1 MSLMLAEIQQQPA
14 ALERTISREARR
26 VAIFAESLKRRGIR
40 LIILVAR
47 GSSDNA
53 ALFGR
58 YLLEIS
64 TGIPVSLAAPAV
76 HTLYRTKMNLR
87 DALVVGI
94 SQSGESSDINLVLE
108 NATRSQATTLAITNE
123 AGSAL
128 TRIADE
134 TFLIHAG
141 RERSVAA
148 TKTYTGQLMIFH
160 LLASA
165 LSEKRRFADVERLPE
180 LAARS
185 LGMRPQVEEI
195 VERYA
200 FMDHC
205 VVVGRGLN
213 YANAYEFAI
222 KLMETCYVVAE
233 RFSPA
238 DFLHGPIAMVERD
251 FPAFLFAPPGKTLAG
266 TKELLG
272 KLTKLGAETVVISSE
287 NGLLKAAT
295 RGLRIPDRISEMLS
309 PIPYIIPA
317 QLFAALLAEAKGL
330 SPDRP
335 RSLAKVTRTVTK
347 L

>member
-1 MSLMLAEIQQQPA
+1 MSVMLAEILQQPI
-14 ALERTISREARR
+14 ALERTIKREGRR
-26 VAIFAESLKRRGIR
+26 IERFADSVKKRGIR
-40 LIILVAR
+40 LIVLVAR

-76 HTLYRTKMNLR
+76 HTLYRARLDLR
-87 DALVVGI
+87 DALVIGI
-94 SQSGESSDINLVLE
+94 SQSGEGADINLVLE
-108 NATRSQATTLAITNE
+108 NTRRSGATTLAITNE
-123 AGSAL
+123 AGSEM

-165 LSEKRRFADVERLPE
+165 LNGNKGLAEIKRLPD
-180 LAARS
+180 LALRS
-185 LGMRPQVEEI
+185 LDLRPQVEEM

-200 FMDHC
+200 FMEQC

-233 RFSPA
+233 RFSSA
-238 DFLHGPIAMVERD
+238 DFLHGPIAMVERG
-251 FPAFLFAPPGKTLAG
+251 FPAFLFAPPGKTLPG
-266 TKELLG
+266 MKELLSR
-272 KLTKLGAETVVISSE
+272 LTKLGAETVVISSE
-287 NGLLKAAT
+287 NAALKSAT
-295 RGLRIPDRISEMLS
+295 RALRISERVSEMLS

-317 QLFAALLAEAKGL
+317 QLFAALLAKAKGL

-335 RSLAKVTRTVTK
+335 RSLAKVTRTV
-347 L
+347 

>member
-1 MSLMLAEIQQQPA
+1 MSLMLSEIQQQPA
-14 ALERTISREARR
+14 ALERIIKRESGRIAD
-26 VAIFAESLKRRGIR
+26 FASFLKKRGIR
-40 LIILVAR
+40 LIVLVAR

-64 TGIPVSLAAPAV
+64 TGIPVSLSAPAV
-76 HTLYRTKMNLR
+76 HTLYRTKLDLR
-87 DALVVGI
+87 DAVVIGI
-94 SQSGESSDINLVLE
+94 SQSGEGADINTIMEAV
-108 NATRSQATTLAITNE
+108 RRRGVTTVAITNH
-123 AGSAL
+123 ADSTIAK
-128 TRIADE
+128 IADE

-165 LSEKRRFADVERLPE
+165 LSPSRREAKIERLPE
-180 LAARS
+180 LAASS
-185 LGMRPQVEEI
+185 LTMRPQVEEI

-200 FMDHC
+200 FMEHC

-233 RFSPA
+233 RFSSA
-238 DFLHGPIAMVERD
+238 DFLHGPIAIVERN
-251 FPAFLFAPPGKTLAG
+251 FPAFLFAPPGRTLAG
-266 TKELLG
+266 MKHLLTR
-272 KLTKLGAETVVISSE
+272 LTKLGAETVVISSE
-287 NGLLKAAT
+287 KSALARST
-295 RGLRIPDRISEMLS
+295 RVLRIPETISEELS

-317 QLFAALLAEAKGL
+317 QMFSALLAECKGL

-335 RSLAKVTRTVTK
+335 RSLRKVTST

>member
-14 ALERTISREARR
+14 TLERAISRESRK
-26 VAIFAESLKRRGIR
+26 VASFAESLKRRGIR

-76 HTLYRTKMNLR
+76 HTLYRTRMDLR

-94 SQSGESSDINLVLE
+94 SQSGESSDIGLVLE
-108 NATRSQATTLAITNE
+108 NAARSKATTLAITNE

-148 TKTYTGQLMIFH
+148 TKTYTGQLMIFY

-165 LSEKRRFADVERLPE
+165 LSGARRLADVNRLPE
-180 LAARS
+180 LADRS
-185 LGMRPQVEEI
+185 LGMRSQVEDI

-200 FMDHC
+200 FMDQC

-238 DFLHGPIAMVERD
+238 DFLHGPIAMVERA
-251 FPAFLFAPPGKTLAG
+251 FPAFLFAPPGKTLG
-266 TKELLG
+266 GIKELLG

-287 NGLLKAAT
+287 NSLLKSAT
-295 RGLRIPDRISEMLS
+295 RALRIPDRISEMLT

-317 QLFAALLAEAKGL
+317 QMFAALLAEAKGL

-335 RSLAKVTRTVTK
+335 RSLAKITRTV
-347 L
+347 

>member
-1 MSLMLAEIQQQPA
+1 MSLMLAEIEQQPS
-14 ALERTISREARR
+14 ALERTIRHESRRIAR
-26 VAIFAESLKRRGIR
+26 FAELLKKRRTR
-40 LIILVAR
+40 LILLVAR

-76 HTLYRTKMNLR
+76 HTLYRARLDLR
-87 DALVVGI
+87 DAVVIGI
-94 SQSGESSDINLVLE
+94 SQSGEGTDVNMVLE
-108 NATRSQATTLAITNE
+108 NSRRGGATTLAITNE
-123 AGSAL
+123 ADSEMAS
-128 TRIADE
+128 IADE

-165 LSEKRRFADVERLPE
+165 LNGKKRFADVERLPD
-180 LAARS
+180 LARAS
-185 LGMRPQVEEI
+185 LSLRPQVEEI

-200 FMDHC
+200 FMDQC

-233 RFSPA
+233 RFSSA
-238 DFLHGPIAMVERD
+238 DFLHGPIAMVERS
-251 FPAFLFAPPGKTLAG
+251 FPAFLFAPPGRTLAG
-266 TKELLG
+266 MKDLLG
-272 KLTKLGAETVVISSE
+272 KLTKLGAETIVISSE
-287 NGLLKAAT
+287 RATLRSAT
-295 RGLRIPDRISEMLS
+295 RALRIPERIGEMLS

-317 QLFAALLAEAKGL
+317 QLFAALLAETKGL

-335 RSLAKVTRTVTK
+335 RSLAKVTKT

>member
-1 MSLMLAEIQQQPA
+1 MLAEIQQQPA

-26 VAIFAESLKRRGIR
+26 VASFAESLKRRGIR

-108 NATRSQATTLAITNE
+108 NAARSRATTLAITNE

-128 TRIADE
+128 TRIVDE

-165 LSEKRRFADVERLPE
+165 LSEKRRLAEVERLPE

-185 LGMRPQVEEI
+185 LGMRPQVEEM

-233 RFSPA
+233 RFSTA

-251 FPAFLFAPPGKTLAG
+251 FPAFLFAPPGRTLAG

-272 KLTKLGAETVVISSE
+272 RLTKLGAETVVISSE

-335 RSLAKVTRTVTK
+335 RSLAKVTRTV
-347 L
+347 

>member
-1 MSLMLAEIQQQPA
+1 MSLMLEEIQQQPA
-14 ALERTISREARR
+14 ALERLIKGTSRRILR
-26 VAIFAESLKRRGIR
+26 FADSIKKRRTR
-40 LIILVAR
+40 LIVLVAR

-53 ALFGR
+53 ALFAR

-64 TGIPVSLAAPAV
+64 IGIPVSLAAPAV
-76 HTLYRTKMNLR
+76 HTLYRTKLDLR
-87 DALVVGI
+87 DTLVIGI
-94 SQSGESSDINLVLE
+94 SQSGEGLDINMVLE
-108 NATRSQATTLAITNE
+108 NSRRGGATTLAITNE
-123 AGSAL
+123 AGSAM
-128 TRIADE
+128 TKVADE
-134 TFLIHAG
+134 TILIRAG

-165 LSEKRRFADVERLPE
+165 LNGDRRFAQVERLPE
-180 LAARS
+180 LAAAS
-185 LGMRPQVEEI
+185 LRLRPEVAEI
-195 VERYA
+195 VERYV

-238 DFLHGPIAMVERD
+238 DFLHGPIALVERR
-251 FPAFLFAPPGKTLAG
+251 FPAFLFAPPGRTLAG
-266 TKELLG
+266 MKQLLN
-272 KLTKLGAETVVISSE
+272 KLVKLGAETVVISSE
-287 NGLLKAAT
+287 KSMLEHAT
-295 RGLRIPDRISEMLS
+295 RKLKIPERIGEMLS

-317 QLFAALLAEAKGL
+317 QLFAALLADAKGL

-335 RSLAKVTRTVTK
+335 RSLAKVTKTV
-347 L
+347 

>member
-1 MSLMLAEIQQQPA
+1 MI
-14 ALERTISREARR
+14 LETVR
-26 VAIFAESLKRRGIR
+26 RRG
-40 LIILVAR
+40 V
-47 GSSDNA
+47 
-53 ALFGR
+53 
-58 YLLEIS
+58 
-64 TGIPVSLAAPAV
+64 
-76 HTLYRTKMNLR
+76 
-87 DALVVGI
+87 
-94 SQSGESSDINLVLE
+94 
-108 NATRSQATTLAITNE
+108 TTVAITNE
-123 AGSAL
+123 ASSTLAG
-128 TRIADE
+128 IADE

-160 LLASA
+160 LLASY
-165 LSEKRRFADVERLPE
+165 LSSKKLVTEVKQLPE

-185 LGMRPQVEEI
+185 LSMRSQVEEI

-233 RFSPA
+233 RFSSA

-251 FPAFLFAPPGKTLAG
+251 FPAFLFAPPGRTLAG
-266 TKELLG
+266 MKELLTR
-272 KLTKLGAETVVISSE
+272 LTALRAETIVISSD
-287 NGLLKAAT
+287 KAALARAT
-295 RGLRIPDRISEMLS
+295 RCLRIPAPIREELS

-317 QLFAALLAEAKGL
+317 QMFAALLAECKGL

-335 RSLAKVTRTVTK
+335 RSLAKVTSTV
-347 L
+347 

>member
-1 MSLMLAEIQQQPA
+1 MSLMLEEIQQQPA
-14 ALERTISREARR
+14 ALERLIKGTSRRILR
-26 VAIFAESLKRRGIR
+26 FADSIKKRRTR
-40 LIILVAR
+40 LIVLVAR

-53 ALFGR
+53 ALFAR

-76 HTLYRTKMNLR
+76 HTLYRTKLDLR
-87 DALVVGI
+87 DTLVIGI
-94 SQSGESSDINLVLE
+94 SQSGEGLDINMVLE
-108 NATRSQATTLAITNE
+108 NSRRGGATTLAITNE
-123 AGSAL
+123 AGSAM
-128 TRIADE
+128 TKVADE
-134 TFLIHAG
+134 TILIRAG

-165 LSEKRRFADVERLPE
+165 LNGDRRFAQVERLPE
-180 LAARS
+180 LAAAS
-185 LGMRPQVEEI
+185 LRLRPEVAEI
-195 VERYA
+195 VERYV

-238 DFLHGPIAMVERD
+238 DFLHGPIALVERR
-251 FPAFLFAPPGKTLAG
+251 FPAFLFAPPGRTLAG
-266 TKELLG
+266 MKQLLN
-272 KLTKLGAETVVISSE
+272 KLVKLGAETVVISSE
-287 NGLLKAAT
+287 KSMLEHAT
-295 RGLRIPDRISEMLS
+295 RKLKIPERIGEMLS

-317 QLFAALLAEAKGL
+317 QLFAALLADAKGL

-335 RSLAKVTRTVTK
+335 RSLAKVTKTV
-347 L
+347 

>member
-14 ALERTISREARR
+14 SLERTIKREGPRITR
-26 VAIFAESLKRRGIR
+26 FADSLKERGIR
-40 LIILVAR
+40 LIVLVAR

-76 HTLYRTKMNLR
+76 HTLYRARLDLR

-94 SQSGESSDINLVLE
+94 SQSGEGADINIVLE
-108 NATRSQATTLAITNE
+108 NSRRSGATTLAIANE
-123 AGSAL
+123 ANSEM
-128 TRIADE
+128 TQIADE

-165 LSEKRRFADVERLPE
+165 LGGNRRFTEVERLPE
-180 LAARS
+180 LASRS
-185 LGMRPQVEEI
+185 LDLRPQVEEM

-233 RFSPA
+233 RFSSA
-238 DFLHGPIAMVERD
+238 DFLHGPIAMVERS
-251 FPAFLFAPPGKTLAG
+251 FPAFLFAPPGKTLKG
-266 TKELLG
+266 MKELLR
-272 KLTKLGAETVVISSE
+272 KLTSLDAETVVISSE
-287 NGLLKAAT
+287 DAALKLAT
-295 RGLRIPDRISEMLS
+295 RGLKIPQRVGEILS

-317 QLFAALLAEAKGL
+317 QLLAALLAEAKGL

-335 RSLAKVTRTVTK
+335 RSLAKVTRTV
-347 L
+347 

>member
-1 MSLMLAEIQQQPA
+1 MLEEIEQQPA
-14 ALERTISREARR
+14 VLERTIKREGRRIARFAASFQNRR
-26 VAIFAESLKRRGIR
+26 VR
-40 LIILVAR
+40 LIVLVAR

-58 YLLEIS
+58 YLLETS

-76 HTLYRTKMNLR
+76 HTLYHTKLDLR
-87 DALVVGI
+87 DALVIGI
-94 SQSGESSDINLVLE
+94 SQSGEGTDINLVLE
-108 NATRSQATTLAITNE
+108 NAQSCGATTLAITNE
-123 AGSAL
+123 AGS
-128 TRIADE
+128 TMGQMADE

-148 TKTYTGQLMIFH
+148 TKTYTGQLLILH
-160 LLASA
+160 LLARELA
-165 LSEKRRFADVERLPE
+165 HGRRNAEIERLPE
-180 LAARS
+180 LAAAS
-185 LGMRPQVEEI
+185 LSLRPQVAEM

-200 FMDHC
+200 FMEQC

-233 RFSPA
+233 RFSSA
-238 DFLHGPIAMVERD
+238 DFLHGPIAMVGHG

-266 TKELLG
+266 MKELLH
-272 KLTKLGAETVVISSE
+272 KLTVLGAETVAISSE
-287 NGLLKAAT
+287 PSVLKTAT
-295 RGLRIPDRISEMLS
+295 RALRIPQRIGEFLS

-335 RSLAKVTRTVTK
+335 RSLSKVTQTI
-347 L
+347 